1 MRRQATL
8 QAVVRRLLWDVGE
21 NLQVAASAVPRV
33 SPWSGGA
40 VVSAWQWV
48 AGGTMVVVVAVRRLV
63 RAVAEGK
70 RMPAGKSSPGRQLV
84 SGHRLGRCRLCGRLS
99 HQTSTRSALGIYI
112 ESDSVM
118 PNASYHAS
126 ICGSAPLTLHSPRA
140 WGSVIVATRICSS
153 RMLAAHR
160 LA

>member
-1 MRRQATL
+1 MWVRICRWRHRRCHVCRFGRVGRWCPHGSGWQATRWL
-8 QAVVRRLLWDVGE
+8 WLWPCGGLCVPWRR
-21 NLQVAASAVPRV
+21 
-33 SPWSGGA
+33 
-40 VVSAWQWV
+40 
-48 AGGTMVVVVAVRRLV
+48 
-63 RAVAEGK
+63 GK

-84 SGHRLGRCRLCGRLS
+84 SGHRLGRCRLCGRLP